1 MENGETDAGA
11 EETWEEKVKPDEEE
25 PGGGPQAESRDPDP
39 ESDEGQED
47 LEEEEELPILKPP
60 PPKPD
65 APKKEHVNVVFI
77 GHVGEVSL
85 GVLNSLAQHLTPR
98 VDKMS
103 FLNLLC
109 G

>member
-1 MENGETDAGA
+1 MCRVCRLHRDIRLSL
-11 EETWEEKVKPDEEE
+11 WE
-25 PGGGPQAESRDPDP
+25 PGEV
-39 ESDEGQED
+39 
-47 LEEEEELPILKPP
+47 EEEEELPILKPP